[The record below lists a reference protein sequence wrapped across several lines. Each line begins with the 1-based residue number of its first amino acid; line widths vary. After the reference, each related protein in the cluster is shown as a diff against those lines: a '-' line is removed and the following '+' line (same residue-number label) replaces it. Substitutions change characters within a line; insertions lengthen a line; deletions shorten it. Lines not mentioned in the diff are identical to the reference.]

1 MTVQIASTTP
11 KGHAPERKPYEL
23 ESAQPNANAKT
34 KAGARRSCAYII
46 IMNVSTIT
54 PYKVKTIGV
63 LYGMTM
69 TALLVEDLWCRR
81 PDMTLGPLPSTG
93 A

>member
-34 KAGARRSCAYII
+34 KAGARRSSAYII

-63 LYGMTM
+63 LYGTTM
-69 TALLVEDLWCRR
+69 TAPLVAKWCCEH
-81 PDMTLGPLPSTG
+81 PLNPGTSTIRL
-93 A
+93 AA